1 MGHTNSST
9 AVDEAIV
16 RACRLIEQ
24 ADSTPSLDHLASET
38 GMSRDRFYRMFI
50 RVLGITPRAYALALR
65 RKRLQNALPAA
76 RGVAEAVFDA
86 GFGSGSRVYEKPE
99 ALLGMTPGA
108 YRRGAPGVQIRSA
121 IARSSLGWLLVA
133 ASPKGVCM
141 IEFGDSRDQLRA
153 KLRQRFAD
161 AVLEPADENLDRW
174 LQQIIDYLRLP
185 VGSLELPLDVQG
197 TAFQQQVWQILQA
210 IPAGETVSYAQ
221 VAQRIGKPSAVRAV
235 ARAIA
240 SNHLAVAIPCHRVV
254 GSNGELRGYRW
265 GIKRKQTL
273 LDQEC
278 QANSAPRKNSR
289 G

>member
-1 MGHTNSST
+1 
-9 AVDEAIV
+9 
-16 RACRLIEQ
+16 
-24 ADSTPSLDHLASET
+24 
-38 GMSRDRFYRMFI
+38 
-50 RVLGITPRAYALALR
+50 
-65 RKRLQNALPAA
+65 
-76 RGVAEAVFDA
+76 
-86 GFGSGSRVYEKPE
+86 
-99 ALLGMTPGA
+99 
-108 YRRGAPGVQIRSA
+108 
-121 IARSSLGWLLVA
+121 
-133 ASPKGVCM
+133 
-141 IEFGDSRDQLRA
+141 
-153 KLRQRFAD
+153 
-161 AVLEPADENLDRW
+161 LEPADENLDRW